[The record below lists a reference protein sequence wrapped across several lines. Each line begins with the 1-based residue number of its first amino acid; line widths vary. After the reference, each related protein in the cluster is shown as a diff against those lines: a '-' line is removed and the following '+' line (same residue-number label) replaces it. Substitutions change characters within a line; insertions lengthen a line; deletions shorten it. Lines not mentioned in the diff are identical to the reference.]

1 MCGSVLGGFKETFDG
16 FMSDVENSSL
26 WGDGGWGRTGSL
38 EGTRIAT
45 IVCSLLAYS
54 SRALSPVFSSIAN
67 LSRVSKEQVDV
78 GRRVDRKVKC
88 LAWLWEVSQRQLVGN
103 GTFLARFWEVSKTQ

>member
-1 MCGSVLGGFKETFDG
+1 MTGGPKCQFFGSVLGVFKEAIDG
-16 FMSDVENSSL
+16 FMSHVENSSL

-78 GRRVDRKVKC
+78 WRRVDPKVKW
-88 LAWLWEVSQRQLVGN
+88 LAWLWEVSKTQLVV
-103 GTFLARFWEVSKTQ
+103 L